1 MSTLNNKSLYKPLET
16 LTIKINGESVPA
28 LSSYFVQPRPSV
40 AFSTPPRPN
49 RNGQFVMGVKDSWLH
64 NMETYKSNL
73 EWLLGLSHHEF
84 WSQIVYGSDTWDS
97 VISFLQ
103 EGYPFYSIDH
113 LPDDEHITLVY
124 SQIYYLVFN
133 VFKRAMTRKESEV
146 NFIGKKYGSL
156 LYNYTIISVP
166 MMIDICA
173 MYGHRFH
180 DELTEMIASVFMAQP
195 LYAKDLESSIQTIKT
210 AFSLVQE
217 KFTGQPI
224 VAGEI
229 TKLSDAPRVAKL
241 LSVSEL
247 QDVVFYILDI
257 AASLATFVDVFE
269 AAALVLHSHKF
280 EIYIASLYEH
290 AIPSAVQQIQACS
303 DNNETIYLYF
313 TLMFKMNNARFF
325 FIKLFRLCV
334 QASLNSMFS
343 KSQEVPDSQAY
354 FDVVT
359 ECLGCPIFMRDY
371 HAKYPIDHD
380 LDAIASNCPEFDNI
394 KYNFLLESLTACLNK
409 PTKSGDSS
417 HKIASNSKPNNTDS
431 SSASQGEAPPKAS
444 VPVGTSGD
452 TDGIFSKIFEVRD
465 CLPHLGDG
473 FIFKCLEHY
482 NMSPSVVINAIL
494 EDTLPENLKKLDHEL
509 PYIPP
514 EEEHTPIGRIY
525 NSEEYDEMCHDLSLK
540 YTAHEGKKRRH
551 EGDLM
556 DLLNDKSFYKEC
568 ESRFAQLGIIE
579 SLDDVYDDEYDDT
592 YDDGEPPVPEV
603 EEPDRK
609 FVLPRVLQQA
619 RRKDEK
625 YESGSELSSAEEE
638 NPESN
643 QQRSLNFCENPEDV
657 RERYQQ
663 KRLATMKRPPPP
675 PSRRDVVGN
684 PKGQGQDKE
693 VLRNRQQKTVH
704 KNANRKKA
712 AAFKKSKGLF

>member
-1 MSTLNNKSLYKPLET
+1 MEDLYTNRNIKDHESDLGDLKNTGFIVLSTRYPGGGSNINVTVRVVVTADSLPWAEDWMAGVEPSVEGYASYAAVNGFLGIAATLAYEHVPPVSGCHVERRERESEEGANRRDGSDAARPESGRREAASLVWGYGLANRDEASGRENRVWEAEASERERDLLAMVEVEATWATVLSEQPASDCAHLGERGEDLDRPRLGDELLEADPEPLLDLEREREPDSEPD
-16 LTIKINGESVPA
+16 LDEP
-28 LSSYFVQPRPSV
+28 SSYFVQPRPSV

-210 AFSLVQE
+210 LTSS
-217 KFTGQPI
+217 KFCC
-224 VAGEI
+224 
-229 TKLSDAPRVAKL
+229 S
-241 LSVSEL
+241 
-247 QDVVFYILDI
+247 
-257 AASLATFVDVFE
+257 
-269 AAALVLHSHKF
+269 
-280 EIYIASLYEH
+280 IASLYEH

-343 KSQEVPDSQAY
+343 KS
-354 FDVVT
+354 
-359 ECLGCPIFMRDY
+359 
-371 HAKYPIDHD
+371 
-380 LDAIASNCPEFDNI
+380 
-394 KYNFLLESLTACLNK
+394 
-409 PTKSGDSS
+409 
-417 HKIASNSKPNNTDS
+417 
-431 SSASQGEAPPKAS
+431 
-444 VPVGTSGD
+444 
-452 TDGIFSKIFEVRD
+452 
-465 CLPHLGDG
+465 
-473 FIFKCLEHY
+473 
-482 NMSPSVVINAIL
+482 
-494 EDTLPENLKKLDHEL
+494 
-509 PYIPP
+509 
-514 EEEHTPIGRIY
+514 
-525 NSEEYDEMCHDLSLK
+525 
-540 YTAHEGKKRRH
+540 RRH

-675 PSRRDVVGN
+675 PSRRDVV
-684 PKGQGQDKE
+684 
-693 VLRNRQQKTVH
+693 
-704 KNANRKKA
+704 
-712 AAFKKSKGLF
+712 